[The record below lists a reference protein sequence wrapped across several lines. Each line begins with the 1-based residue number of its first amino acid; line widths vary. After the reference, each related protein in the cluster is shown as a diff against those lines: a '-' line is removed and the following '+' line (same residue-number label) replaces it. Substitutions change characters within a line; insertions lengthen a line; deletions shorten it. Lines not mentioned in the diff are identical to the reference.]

1 MKRMG
6 DPIMFQPNFRY
17 TNKIVRNLTFIA
29 EARTII
35 LNAPLI
41 PKWEVSLRRDAL
53 IRSAHS
59 STAIEGNPL
68 SLEEVSALAAGR
80 DITVRRKDRQ
90 EVLNYLEALE
100 RIPEFAQRAPLTG
113 KDLLEVHEVVTKETL
128 EYPEEEGIFRNH
140 QVFVGNRITGEVI
153 FMPPPTEQVPQL
165 VDDFFEWFN
174 SVEAEEIDPVI
185 QAGLT
190 HYELVRI
197 HPFVDGNG
205 RTARVMATLVV
216 YKRGFDVKRFFAL
229 DDYYDHDR
237 RSYYAALRSVDQ
249 NTLDLTGW
257 LEYFAQGVNVSIKS
271 VKDKVIG
278 LSKDIKLL
286 KEKGQVALTERQ
298 MKIVEKIIQNGK
310 ITIGDISK
318 DSGITRQAALKE
330 MNKLVNLKVV
340 KLKGKGRGAFYI
352 LV

>member
-1 MKRMG
+1 
-6 DPIMFQPNFRY
+6 MFNPNFRY
-17 TNKIVRNLTFIA
+17 TNKIVRNLTLIA
-29 EARTII
+29 EARAII

-41 PKWEVSLRRDAL
+41 PKWEVSLRREAL
-53 IRSAHS
+53 ISSAHS

-100 RIPEFAQRAPLTG
+100 RIPEFAQRAPFTG

-128 EYPEEEGIFRNH
+128 EYPEDEGVFRNR
-140 QVFVGNRITGEVI
+140 QVFVGNRMTGEVI

-165 VDDFFEWFN
+165 VDGFFEWFN
-174 SVEAEEIDPVI
+174 SVEAEDIDPVA
-185 QAGLT
+185 QAGIT

-205 RTARVMATLVV
+205 RTARVMSTLVF

-249 NTLDLTGW
+249 KTLDLTGW
-257 LEYFAQGVNVSIKS
+257 LEYFIDGVTVSIKA
-271 VKDKVIG
+271 VKEKIIG

-298 MKIVEKIIQNGK
+298 MKIVERMIAK
-310 ITIGDISK
+310 GDATNRDIRNMFNISN
-318 DSGITRQAALKE
+318 RAALDE
-330 MNKLVNLKVV
+330 ITKLLNLKVI
-340 KLKGKGRGAFYI
+340 KRKGKGRSLRYE